1 MNVDDLIKRFCVFDG
16 ELGPNFLI
24 DHLQLALRPR
34 DFGGVRAREVVRD
47 TLRTTR
53 DLGLSYDVE
62 LRRKHLD
69 GHPAV
74 IWTPPG
80 GTGDWELFLGRRT
93 KAGPQRITAV
103 VHVNPLREAARQL
116 RGAGVLGPLEAEE
129 CGASDNF
136 IDPLKVPAARAHR
149 EVITALRALVDD
161 ALVSYRQILRSL
173 FHVEPEHVNAWVK
186 EIELT
191 WDAASPMGAPIEL
204 FKPGWCHAIP
214 NPTRHYPTRI
224 PVDANDHRGL
234 GEWKGRGVG
243 GMHFK
248 LYPRM
253 PRVLRYEV
261 QLTTAAIKEWS
272 GKALDC
278 SSDSAAAR
286 LAALARRAFEFI
298 LRVQEAQPA
307 PSTVDLGDVLVIT
320 QSARKAA
327 RLRTLVNRLALDGR
341 VVRTKGDDFH
351 QTDLELLR
359 AQGLAQHQ
367 GDGVWVAT
375 PLLAAFVLR
384 RVALMRELGAA
395 LVDPSPLG
403 RKPRGTRRS
412 R

>member
-1 MNVDDLIKRFCVFDG
+1 MNIDDLIKRFCVFDG

-24 DHLQLALRPR
+24 DHLTLSLRPR
-34 DFGGVRAREVVRD
+34 DFGGVRPREVVGGA
-47 TLRTTR
+47 LKTTR

-62 LRRKHLD
+62 LRRERLR

-74 IWTPPG
+74 VWTPPG
-80 GTGDWELFLGRRT
+80 GTGAWELYLGART
-93 KAGPQRITAV
+93 KRGGHRITAT
-103 VHVNPLREAARQL
+103 VHVNPIREAARRL
-116 RGAGVLGPLEAEE
+116 RRAGVLGRVSEAS
-129 CGASDNF
+129 SDNL
-136 IDPLKVPAARAHR
+136 IDPWKVPAERAHR
-149 EVITALRALVDD
+149 EVMEALSALVDE

-173 FHVEPEHVNAWVK
+173 FHVEPERVNAWVK
-186 EIELT
+186 EVELT

-214 NPTRHYPTRI
+214 NPTRIYPTRI
-224 PVDANDHRGL
+224 RVDGDDHAL
-234 GEWKGRGVG
+234 GGAWKGRGVG

-248 LYPRM
+248 LYPRT

-261 QLTTAAIKEWS
+261 QLTTGAIKEWS

-278 SSDSAAAR
+278 SSDTAPAR
-286 LAALARRAFEFI
+286 LAALARQAFEYI

-320 QSARKAA
+320 QSARKSD
-327 RLRTLVNRLALDGR
+327 RLSALVNRLALDGR
-341 VVRTKGDDFH
+341 VVRTKDDGFA

-359 AQGLAQHQ
+359 DRGLAEHQ
-367 GDGVWVAT
+367 GDGVWIASEVLTGFA
-375 PLLAAFVLR
+375 LR
-384 RVALMRELGAA
+384 RVPLMRELGAA

-403 RKPRGTRRS
+403 RKPRGTRRA

>member
-1 MNVDDLIKRFCVFDG
+1 
-16 ELGPNFLI
+16 LGPNFLI
-24 DHLQLALRPR
+24 DHLTLSLRPR
-34 DFGGVRAREVVRD
+34 DFGGVRPREVVRD

-62 LRRKHLD
+62 LRRSRID

-80 GTGDWELFLGRRT
+80 GTGDWTLFLGTRT
-93 KAGPQRITAV
+93 KTGPRITAV
-103 VHVNPLREAARQL
+103 VHINPLRAAARRL
-116 RGAGVLGPLEAEE
+116 RSAGVLGRVDAR
-129 CGASDNF
+129 GDSDNL
-136 IDPLKVPAARAHR
+136 IDPFKVPAERAHR
-149 EVITALRALVDD
+149 EVMEALPALVDD
-161 ALVSYRQILRSL
+161 ALVSYREILRSL
-173 FHVEPEHVNAWVK
+173 FHVEPARVNAWVK
-186 EIELT
+186 EVELT
-191 WDAASPMGAPIEL
+191 WDAASPMGSPIEL

-214 NPTRHYPTRI
+214 NPTRHYPNRI
-224 PVDANDHRGL
+224 PVDANDHRAL

-248 LYPRM
+248 LYPRT

-261 QLTTAAIKEWS
+261 QLTTDAIKEWS
-272 GKALDC
+272 GRALDC
-278 SSDSAAAR
+278 SSDAAPAR
-286 LAALARRAFEFI
+286 LAALARRAFEYI

-320 QSARKAA
+320 QSPRKAA

-375 PLLAAFVLR
+375 PLLAAFALR
-384 RVALMRELGAA
+384 RVALMRELGPA